1 MENIKEL
8 YQQLILDHN
17 RNPKNFKKLE
27 SANRQCEGFN
37 PLCGDRVVVYLNVK
51 DDVVEDISFEGSG
64 CAISKASASIMTT
77 LLKGKTITEV
87 KSCFDGFREM
97 ATTGEQD
104 FADLGK
110 LVVLAGVHKFPSRV
124 KCAMLAWHT
133 MVNTLEKSDDI
144 VSTEKSQ

>member
-77 LLKGKTITEV
+77 LL
-87 KSCFDGFREM
+87 
-97 ATTGEQD
+97 
-104 FADLGK
+104 
-110 LVVLAGVHKFPSRV
+110 
-124 KCAMLAWHT
+124 
-133 MVNTLEKSDDI
+133 
-144 VSTEKSQ
+144 

>member
-1 MENIKEL
+1 MDQIQEL

-51 DDVVEDISFEGSG
+51 DNVVEEISFEGSG

-77 LLKGKTITEV
+77 LLKGKTITEA

-97 ATTGEQD
+97 ATTGEQNS
-104 FADLGK
+104 ADLGK
-110 LVVLAGVHKFPSRV
+110 LVVLAGVYKFPSRV

-133 MVNTLEKSDDI
+133 MINSLEKSDNI

>member
-1 MENIKEL
+1 MDQIQEL

-37 PLCGDRVVVYLNVK
+37 PLCGDRVVVYLNIKNDMVQ
-51 DDVVEDISFEGSG
+51 DISFEGSG

-77 LLKGKTITEV
+77 ILKDKSVKEA

-97 ATTGEQD
+97 ATTGEQNS
-104 FADLGK
+104 ADLGK
-110 LVVLAGVHKFPSRV
+110 LMVLAGVHKFPSRV

-133 MVNTLEKSDDI
+133 MVSSLEKSDEI
-144 VSTEKSQ
+144 VTTEKS